1 MDYIIYFALTIGIL
15 VFIHELG
22 HFAAAKMSGMRV
34 DVFAIGFGRRLFG
47 WNKIK
52 GFTFGELEK
61 DFDGGGGTDYRLSML
76 PLGGYVKIA
85 GMVDESFDTKF
96 ANKEAQPYEF
106 RAKPIWQKIFVIT
119 AGVFMNFI
127 LAWIIFWG
135 GNFFQDR
142 AVFNTTTIA
151 TVADDSAADSAGFE
165 TNDKILSINGTP
177 VKDWEDLI
185 ANLFIHSIGED
196 VNVVIQRN
204 GIEKTLFVPR
214 SSIPDYETQG
224 AFLLPEGTVTSIGKV
239 LDDAP
244 AMTAGL
250 KAGDVF
256 LNINDEQVISSYQV
270 IKIIKGNPQS
280 EILITVKRGAET
292 HTLAV
297 TPGKD
302 GMIGIQLA
310 SQFDG
315 DLSYTSYGFFESI
328 YRGLVDIVT
337 YTDLTFNML
346 GKVFTGKVEFG
357 KAFGGPVKI
366 AQYAAKSADIGISSF
381 LYFLA
386 LLSLSLAIINI
397 MPFPVLDGGHLLI
410 IIIEG
415 IAKREIPIKIKIAI
429 QNTGLVILLLLMAFI
444 IYNDILS
451 L

>member
-1 MDYIIYFALTIGIL
+1 MDYIIFFAITIGIL
-15 VFIHELG
+15 VFIHEFG
-22 HFAAAKMSGMRV
+22 HFAAAKLSGMRV

-47 WNKIK
+47 WNKK
-52 GFTFGELEK
+52 TGFTFGELEK
-61 DFDGGGGTDYRLSML
+61 DFDGEGDTDYRLSML

-96 ANKEAQPYEF
+96 ANKEPEPYEF
-106 RAKPIWQKIFVIT
+106 RSKPMWQKIFVIT
-119 AGVFMNFI
+119 AGVFMNFM
-127 LAWIIFWG
+127 LAWIVFWG
-135 GNFFQDR
+135 GNFFQER

-151 TVADDSAADSAGFE
+151 SVADGSAADSAGFE
-165 TNDKILSINGTP
+165 TNDKIISVNGET

-185 ANLFIHSIGED
+185 ATLFIHSLGED
-196 VNVVIQRN
+196 VNIVVERN
-204 GIEKTLFVPR
+204 GTEKTLLVPR
-214 SSIPDYETQG
+214 SLIPDYESQVD
-224 AFLLPEGTVTSIGKV
+224 FILPEGTVTSIGQV
-239 LDDAP
+239 LENAP
-244 AMTAGL
+244 AMNAGL
-250 KAGDVF
+250 KAGDIF
-256 LNINDEQVISSYQV
+256 LKINNTPVISRLQV
-270 IKIIKGNPQS
+270 TRIIKSNPQT
-280 EILITVKRGAET
+280 EIPISIKRGVDT
-292 HTLAV
+292 LTLAV

-302 GMIGIQLA
+302 GMIGISIT
-310 SQFDG
+310 SQFEG
-315 DLSYTSYGFFESI
+315 DVIYSSYGFFESI
-328 YRGLVDIVT
+328 YRGLVDIVN

-366 AQYAAKSADIGISSF
+366 AQYAAKTADVGISSF